1 MNQVNSRQVH
11 LDFHTSEL
19 IPDVG
24 RQFDAAQWQAAL
36 KMGRVNAINVFA
48 KCHHSWSYYP
58 TQVGRM
64 HPTLSLDL
72 LGAQIRACHEIGVR
86 APIYYTVGWSATD
99 AATHPEWT
107 VRQQDGQSATMN
119 YDLRASPEERK
130 PGTSWVFLCPSGA
143 YREHMLA
150 AVREICER
158 YAVDGFWFDICM
170 AIPCYCDNCRA
181 GMQAAGVNTDDPA
194 AVQGYSVD
202 KWASFMGAANALIH
216 AQHPEASIFYNGTT
230 HMGDARR
237 LHPFSTQYDLE
248 DLPTT
253 WGGYDK
259 LPLRARY
266 FCRYGK
272 PLVAMSGKFH
282 TSWGEFGG
290 FKHPDA
296 LRYEAAAMIA
306 YGARCNFG
314 DQLHPSGAMDMA
326 TYANIGAAFD
336 YVERIEE
343 YGLEGEPY
351 TTLGLWLSDNVP
363 HDQGVA
369 NMLLETQQDFA
380 VVGATDD
387 LAPYRAIILTGGRC
401 LDEAAATR
409 LQRYVAGGGALLVL
423 GESPLDSRGERFAL
437 DVGAEY
443 VGPARY
449 ELDYLLAGDGLATGL
464 VRSPILMYQAAV
476 RCRATDGQ
484 VLAAIK
490 EPYFDRTY
498 GHYCSHLNTPN
509 RPEDAPHPGAVR
521 RGSVIYLPH
530 ALGAIYHAH
539 GARLHRQLFA
549 NALRMIYPEPA
560 FAAQMPSAGRVT
572 FLHQPAR
579 RRYVAHLLYG
589 PPLQR
594 GRCLVIEDL
603 VPLRDIPLRVH
614 VPQTIRAVRLPLEGQ
629 ELAATVR
636 DGMLAVAVPQMQ
648 GHQVVLFE
656 Y

>member
-1 MNQVNSRQVH
+1 MNAVNSRQVH

-19 IPDVG
+19 IPEVG
-24 RQFDAAQWQAAL
+24 SHFDPLQWQEAL
-36 KMGRVNAINVFA
+36 KLGRVNAINVFA

-64 HPTLSLDL
+64 HPTLSFDL
-72 LGAQIRACHEIGVR
+72 LGAQLRACHDIGVR

-99 AATHPEWT
+99 AVTHPEWS
-107 VRQQDGQSATMN
+107 VRQRHGQSATMN
-119 YDLRASPEERK
+119 YDLHAGPEDKK

-143 YREHMLA
+143 YREHMLS
-150 AVREICER
+150 AVREICDR
-158 YAVDGFWFDICM
+158 YPVDGFWFDICM

-181 GMQAAGVNTDDPA
+181 GMQAAGVDLDDPT
-194 AVQGYSVD
+194 AVQAYSVD
-202 KWASFMGAANALIH
+202 KWASFMGAANALIQ
-216 AQHPEASIFYNGTT
+216 AQHPGASIFYNGTT
-230 HMGDARR
+230 HMGDSPR

-266 FCRYGK
+266 FRRYGR

-296 LRYEAAAMIA
+296 LRFEAAAMIA

-326 TYANIGAAFD
+326 TYANIGAAFA

-351 TTLGLWLSDNVP
+351 TNLGLWLSDSVP

-380 VVGATDD
+380 VVDATND
-387 LAPYRAIILTGGRC
+387 LSPYRAIILTGGRC
-401 LDEAAATR
+401 LDGAAAVR
-409 LQRYVAGGGALLVL
+409 LQQFVAQGGALVVL
-423 GESPLDSRGERFAL
+423 GESALDREARRFLL

-443 VGPARY
+443 LGPARY
-449 ELDYLLAGDGLATGL
+449 ELDYLLAGDDLAAGLA
-464 VRSPILMYQAAV
+464 RSPILMYQAAL
-476 RCRATDGQ
+476 RCRATDAQ
-484 VLAAIK
+484 VLAAIR

-509 RPEDAPHPGAVR
+509 RLEDAPQPGALL
-521 RGSVIYLPH
+521 RGSLIYLPH
-530 ALGAIYHAH
+530 ALGALYHAH
-539 GARLHRQLFA
+539 GARLHRGLFA
-549 NALRMIYPEPA
+549 NALRLVYPEPA
-560 FAAQMPSAGRVT
+560 FSAQMPSAGRVT
-572 FLHQPAR
+572 FLHQPSR

-603 VPLRDIPLRVH
+603 VPLRGIALTVR
-614 VPQTIRAVRLPLEGQ
+614 VPQAIRAARLPLDGQ
-629 ELAATVR
+629 ELTATLSGGALQVT
-636 DGMLAVAVPQMQ
+636 VPQMQ
-648 GHQVVLFE
+648 GHQVVVFE